1 MYRYLDFMFDG
12 YDGPIRPQDFRV
24 IYQTLA
30 ATPQGISALIE
41 FLTTKLDKI
50 LDEIINGKQVA
61 TAIYSLLASRV
72 ATKNEIMKVY
82 ARLNPYTNTAESR

>member
-1 MYRYLDFMFDG
+1 MFDG

-30 ATPQGISALIE
+30 ATPHGISALIE
-41 FLTTKLDKI
+41 FLTTKLDRI

-72 ATKNEIMKVY
+72 ATNNEINKVH
-82 ARLNPYTNTAESR
+82 ARLDPYNNTAESR